1 MSKEISFVKQGDI
14 YVADVKVNN
23 DYSLHIERVRAGSF
37 NIRQRS
43 TDSGLY
49 MKCKLPDILQM
60 PGQVIDYSFSHG
72 VYPMNV
78 RFESGSEVTSASL
91 TEAQL

>member
-14 YVADVKVNN
+14 YVADAKVNN
-23 DYSLHIERVRAGSF
+23 DYSLHIERVSAGSF

-49 MKCKLPDILQM
+49 MKCKLPDILEW
-60 PGQVIDYSFSHG
+60 PGQIIDYSFSHG
-72 VYPMNV
+72 VYPKNI
-78 RFESGSEVTSASL
+78 RIESGSQVTTAIL
-91 TEAQL
+91 METEQ